1 MCRYIR
7 GDMRFELASWQLL
20 YVSIVMHE
28 HMFILVSVARL
39 FLSEG
44 ASVNDLI

>member
-20 YVSIVMHE
+20 YVMHE

-44 ASVNDLI
+44 ASVNLI